1 MKYSFEHNKRMNKIV
16 FQDLNKQMLYNYGI
30 NIFLIVIVITFT
42 DNNIIIVIS

>member
-30 NIFLIVIVITFT
+30 NK
-42 DNNIIIVIS
+42 IIICLGNT